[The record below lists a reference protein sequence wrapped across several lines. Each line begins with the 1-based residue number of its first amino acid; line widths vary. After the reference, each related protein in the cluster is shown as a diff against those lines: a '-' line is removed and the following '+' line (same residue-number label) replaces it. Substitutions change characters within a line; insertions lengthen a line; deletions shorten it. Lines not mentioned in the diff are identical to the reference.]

1 MIDDDKI
8 GTRPPVR
15 PGSPVFVSS
24 VERELDV
31 WETESARYRLVERAG
46 VYRLDVWD
54 LYRWTPSEQGFQAVA
69 RRVSQLLRNASPESA
84 NVVSIEEGRQ
94 RSGVG

>member
-1 MIDDDKI
+1 MTDDDSRI

-15 PGSPVFVSS
+15 PGSLTYVSS
-24 VERELDV
+24 DERDIDT
-31 WETESARYRLVERAG
+31 WETEHARYRLVERAG

-69 RRVSQLLRNASPESA
+69 RRVSQLLRDAKPE